1 MATNVNEPWT
11 EAHLMQC
18 NRLTED
24 ELRQIR
30 EKRYGKP
37 YLLECE
43 INDIVNSLIK
53 SGATIRRCKDMVI
66 MDIDTLTII
75 IEKFID

>member
-1 MATNVNEPWT
+1 MATNVNEPWA

-18 NRLTED
+18 NKLTED

-30 EKRYGKP
+30 EERYGKP
-37 YLLECE
+37 YSLECE
-43 INDIVNSLIK
+43 VRDTITSLIK

-66 MDIDTLTII
+66 MDIDTLTNIV
-75 IEKFID
+75 KNFID